1 MNKHI
6 KVKLVFLVI
15 LCFVLMCGFT
25 SNKGGVSGISGV
37 NGVETVNFTYMTDKS
52 PKGGEV
58 LLTIYESKGNTKY
71 SGFVTSDGTRSQIK
85 TKVSAEPLKSNI
97 KIIGLEWYNCHALV
111 NITPECKEKLDKGQ
125 LRIEIDPNVIQK
137 SENIDKKETNKIVSA
152 IIIGIIGAF
161 VLSKLT
167 EEREKEG

>member
-25 SNKGGVSGISGV
+25 SNKGGVSG
-37 NGVETVNFTYMTDKS
+37 VETVNFTYITDKP

-58 LLTIYESKGNTKY
+58 LLTMYEGESKTKY
-71 SGFVTSDGTRSQIK
+71 NGFVTSDDTSSQIK
-85 TKVSAEPLKSNI
+85 VKVTAEPFKNNI
-97 KIIGLEWYNCHALV
+97 EFMGITWYNCHALV
-111 NITPECKEKLDKGQ
+111 NITPECKDKLNKGQ
-125 LRIEIDPNVIQK
+125 LRVELDSKESKK
-137 SENIDKKETNKIVSA
+137 SEKTNKKDTNKIASA
-152 IIIGIIGAF
+152 IIIGIISAF

>member
-1 MNKHI
+1 MNTHI

-25 SNKGGVSGISGV
+25 SNKGNKSD
-37 NGVETVNFTYMTDKS
+37 VETVIFNYMTDKP
-52 PKGGEV
+52 PKDNV
-58 LLTIYESKGNTKY
+58 ALLTMYESKSNTKY
-71 SGFVTSDGTRSQIK
+71 NGFATSDGTSSQIEV
-85 TKVSAEPLKSNI
+85 KVTADPVKNMTFFG
-97 KIIGLEWYNCHALV
+97 KEWYNCHALV
-111 NITPECKEKLDKGQ
+111 NITTECKEKMDKGQ
-125 LRIEIDPNVIQK
+125 LKVELDSKESQK

-167 EEREKEG
+167 EEREKG